1 MSKTGWLTDNIIN
14 ATQKLLQ
21 KQYPA
26 MPGLQETLLGKTL
39 TFDVMEDEFV
49 QVLHSGGCHWVA
61 VSTVG
66 CPPSTVVMYDSL
78 YSSLPLQMKE
88 QILLLTKEPRIDLNF
103 ANVQSHKNGCDCGV
117 FTLAL

>member
-26 MPGLQETLLGKTL
+26 LLGNTL
-39 TFDVMEDEFV
+39 TFDVMGDEFV

-66 CPPSTVVMYDSL
+66 CPPSMVVVYDSL
-78 YSSLPLQMKE
+78 YLSLPLQTKE
-88 QILLLTKEPRIDLNF
+88 QICSLLLTKEPRIDLNF
-103 ANVQSHKNGCDCGV
+103 ANVQS
-117 FTLAL
+117 